1 MKSILPLIFVLSFLY
16 GCDEGVTIEY
26 YEPLNPTLEEDIL
39 SLDSVIHMSD
49 QAIKIL
55 THKKKALD
63 SLDSVTHYQHDAQE
77 RLRYELFQT
86 NQVQQVS
93 YVPDTMDSLIVN
105 EIFKDTTI
113 YNVNVVDTT
122 IIHDVHVY
130 DTIYED
136 VRIRRKKKKGN

>member
-1 MKSILPLIFVLSFLY
+1 MKRIFGLIMILLMLNSC
-16 GCDEGVTIEY
+16 GEQSVTEY
-26 YEPLNPTLEEDIL
+26 YQETTPTIEEDIL
-39 SLDSVIHMSD
+39 SLDSVIQMSD
-49 QAIKIL
+49 NAIKVL
-55 THKKKALD
+55 SHKKKALD
-63 SLDSVTHYQHDAQE
+63 SLDSITHYQQDAQQ
-77 RLRYELFQT
+77 RLRYELAKT
-86 NQVQQVS
+86 HQVQQVT

-105 EIFKDTTI
+105 EVFKDTTI